1 MQNSHSL
8 LRSSSFLNFTQFLLV
23 EADVK
28 KYESTLGG
36 FVGCL
41 DKSEC
46 ERWSDDKVRE
56 SSFVNV
62 RYGSGSFTTSEKA
75 VAKYDSP

>member
-1 MQNSHSL
+1 MCRNRQDEL
-8 LRSSSFLNFTQFLLV
+8 
-23 EADVK
+23 
-28 KYESTLGG
+28 TLGR
-36 FVGCL
+36 FEDCL

-46 ERWSDDKVRE
+46 ERRSDDKVRE

-62 RYGSGSFTTSEKA
+62 RYGSSSFTTSEKA